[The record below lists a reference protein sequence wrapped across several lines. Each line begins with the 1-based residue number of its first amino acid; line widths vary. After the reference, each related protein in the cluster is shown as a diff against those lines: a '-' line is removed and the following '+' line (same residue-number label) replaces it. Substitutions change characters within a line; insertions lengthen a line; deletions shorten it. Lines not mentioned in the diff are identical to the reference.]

1 MIIKANKRNLNSLPF
16 ICNHDPIIYVFTIA
30 TRDYGTV
37 AFENISL
44 LGEYMNA
51 IIMKAF
57 VRVTL
62 FEPTILTSSFTN
74 LKNIEPHQIFCLT
87 LEDMSSLY
95 NYIFRIIMV
104 II

>member
-1 MIIKANKRNLNSLPF
+1 MYYFWDDYKGRIREILIPSLLFVIMIL
-16 ICNHDPIIYVFTIA
+16 IIYVFTIA

-44 LGEYMNA
+44 LGEYMDT

-74 LKNIEPHQIFCLT
+74 LE
-87 LEDMSSLY
+87 E
-95 NYIFRIIMV
+95 FRAASDFL
-104 II
+104 